1 MQQEMK
7 MKTVDVVDL
16 KEYLKMKTE
25 HKDEINNK
33 AKAQRC

>member
-16 KEYLKMKTE
+16 KEYLKMKME
-25 HKDEINNK
+25 HKDEIYNK
-33 AKAQRC
+33 A